1 MALFTSPREKLLWI
15 CVVLVMAVIFATLF
29 VANPLVDFFK
39 NQNTQAVIFLCG
51 MFLTGLAILINAIK
65 LKPGSIELAVWIGI
79 AAVSLMLFLR
89 LGIPERSHLIEYSIL
104 AIFMYEALRERK
116 RNGIHIRRPALLA
129 LILSFSIGILDE
141 AIQYVLP
148 NRVFDPIDI
157 LFNGMVITMAIG
169 FTLFINWLR
178 KHFTKGA

>member
-15 CVVLVMAVIFATLF
+15 CTALVMTVIFATLF

-39 NQNTQAVIFLCG
+39 NQNTQAVMFLCG

-65 LKPGSIELAVWIGI
+65 LRPGRAELSVWIGI
-79 AAVSLMLFLR
+79 AAVNLMLLLR

-116 RNGIHIRRPALLA
+116 RNGTNIRIPALLA
-129 LILSFSIGILDE
+129 LLISFSVGLLDE
-141 AIQYVLP
+141 ALQYVLP

-157 LFNGMVITMAIG
+157 LFNGMVIAMAIG
-169 FTLFINWLR
+169 FTLCISWFR
-178 KHFTKGA
+178 KRSAK